1 MLARYVVRRAVAS
14 IPVVFGV
21 TLITFALLHATS
33 GAFVPGLELNP
44 NLRPDDIIRI
54 RNNLGLNDPL
64 PLQYWHWIAGAWPPS
79 FHCSGGLICGDFGR
93 SLVDGSPVRDHILER
108 LPNTLELTITAILIA
123 VFISIPLGVIGA
135 LRRGSVIDNF
145 FTFLSV
151 AGVSIPGFWLALLL
165 ILFFSVSFHAWGLP
179 WLPSGGAQ
187 SSFQGGDPI
196 DRLTHLIMPA
206 ACLAFVYIAIWS
218 RFTRSSMLETLSQDY
233 VRTARAKGMS
243 ERRVTYLHA
252 LRNSLVPLVT
262 LIGLELPGLVGGGA
276 IIEIVFSWPGVGR
289 LALERALQYDYT
301 MVLGLTTFIALLV
314 VIGNLLAD
322 VLYGLLDPRIRY
334 A

>member
-1 MLARYVVRRAVAS
+1 MLARYVVRRVVSS

-21 TLITFALLHATS
+21 TLITFDLLHATS

-44 NLRPDDIIRI
+44 NLRPEDIIRI

-64 PLQYWHWIAGAWPPS
+64 PVQYWHWI
-79 FHCSGGLICGDFGR
+79 SGLLHGDFGR
-93 SLVDGSPVRDHILER
+93 SLVDGSPVLRHISDR
-108 LPNTLELTITAILIA
+108 LPNTIELTITAILLGIL
-123 VFISIPLGVIGA
+123 ISIPLGVVGA

-151 AGVSIPGFWLALLL
+151 AGVSIPSFWLALLL
-165 ILFFSVSFHAWGLP
+165 ILLFSVSFHAWGLP
-179 WLPSGGAQ
+179 WLPSGGAE
-187 SSFQGGDPI
+187 SAFGGGDPI
-196 DRLTHLIMPA
+196 DRITHLILPA
-206 ACLAFVYIAIWS
+206 TCLAFVYIAIWS
-218 RFTRSSMLETLSQDY
+218 RFTRSSMLEVLSQDY

-262 LIGLELPGLVGGGA
+262 LIGLELPGLVSGGA

-301 MVLGLTTFIALLV
+301 MVLGLTTFVALLV
-314 VIGNLLAD
+314 VVGNLLAD
-322 VLYGLLDPRIRY
+322 VIYALLDPRIRY

>member
-1 MLARYVVRRAVAS
+1 MLARYVVRRVVAS

-21 TLITFALLHATS
+21 TLITFALLHATA

-44 NLRPDDIIRI
+44 NLRPEDIVRI

-64 PLQYWHWIAGAWPPS
+64 PLQYWHWIAGLA
-79 FHCSGGLICGDFGR
+79 HGDFGR
-93 SLVDGSPVRDHILER
+93 SLVDGSPVLSHIGDR
-108 LPNTLELTITAILIA
+108 LPNTIELTLTAILLGIL
-123 VFISIPLGVIGA
+123 VSIPLGVVGA

-151 AGVSIPGFWLALLL
+151 AGVSIPSFWLALLL
-165 ILFFSVSFHAWGLP
+165 ILLFSVSFHAWGLP

-187 SSFQGGDPI
+187 SAFSGGDPI
-196 DRLTHLIMPA
+196 DRITHLILPA
-206 ACLAFVYIAIWS
+206 SCLAFVYIAIWS
-218 RFTRSSMLETLSQDY
+218 RFTRSSMLEVLSQDY

-262 LIGLELPGLVGGGA
+262 LIGLELPGLVSGGA

-301 MVLGLTTFIALLV
+301 MVLGLTTFVALLV
-314 VIGNLLAD
+314 VVGNLLAD
-322 VLYGLLDPRIRY
+322 VMYALLDPRIRY

>member
-1 MLARYVVRRAVAS
+1 MLARYVVRRVVAS

-21 TLITFALLHATS
+21 TLITFGLLHATS

-44 NLRPDDIIRI
+44 NLRPEDIIRI

-64 PLQYWHWIAGAWPPS
+64 PVQYWHWI
-79 FHCSGGLICGDFGR
+79 SGLLHGDFGR
-93 SLVDGSPVRDHILER
+93 SLVDGSPVLRHISDR
-108 LPNTLELTITAILIA
+108 LPNTIELTITAILLGIL
-123 VFISIPLGVIGA
+123 ISIPLGVVGA

-151 AGVSIPGFWLALLL
+151 AGVSIPSFWLALLL
-165 ILFFSVSFHAWGLP
+165 ILLFSVSFHAWGLP
-179 WLPSGGAQ
+179 WLPSGGAE
-187 SSFQGGDPI
+187 SAFGGGDPI
-196 DRLTHLIMPA
+196 DRITHLILPA
-206 ACLAFVYIAIWS
+206 TCLAFVYIAIWS
-218 RFTRSSMLETLSQDY
+218 RFTRSSMLEVLSQDY

-262 LIGLELPGLVGGGA
+262 LIGLELPGLVSGGA

-301 MVLGLTTFIALLV
+301 MVLGLTTFVALLV
-314 VIGNLLAD
+314 VVGNLLAD
-322 VLYGLLDPRIRY
+322 VIYALLDPRIRY

>member
-1 MLARYVVRRAVAS
+1 MLARYVVRRVVAS

-21 TLITFALLHATS
+21 TLITFGLLHATS

-44 NLRPDDIIRI
+44 NLRPEDIIRI

-64 PLQYWHWIAGAWPPS
+64 PVQYWHWI
-79 FHCSGGLICGDFGR
+79 SGLLHGDFGR
-93 SLVDGSPVRDHILER
+93 SLVLGIL
-108 LPNTLELTITAILIA
+108 
-123 VFISIPLGVIGA
+123 ISIPLGVVGA

-151 AGVSIPGFWLALLL
+151 AGVSIPSFWLALLL
-165 ILFFSVSFHAWGLP
+165 ILLFSVSFHAWGLP
-179 WLPSGGAQ
+179 WLPSGGAE
-187 SSFQGGDPI
+187 SAFGGGDPI
-196 DRLTHLIMPA
+196 DRITHLILPA
-206 ACLAFVYIAIWS
+206 TCLAFVYIAIWS
-218 RFTRSSMLETLSQDY
+218 RFTRSSMLEVLSQDY

-262 LIGLELPGLVGGGA
+262 LIGLELPGLVSGGA

-301 MVLGLTTFIALLV
+301 MVLGLTTFVALLV
-314 VIGNLLAD
+314 VVGNLLAD
-322 VLYGLLDPRIRY
+322 VIYALLDPRIRY

>member
-1 MLARYVVRRAVAS
+1 MLARYVVRRVVAS

-21 TLITFALLHATS
+21 TRITFGLLHATS

-44 NLRPDDIIRI
+44 NLRPEDIIRI

-64 PLQYWHWIAGAWPPS
+64 PVQYWHWI
-79 FHCSGGLICGDFGR
+79 SGLLHGDFGR
-93 SLVDGSPVRDHILER
+93 SVADGSPVLRHISDR
-108 LPNTLELTITAILIA
+108 LPNTIELPITAILLGIL
-123 VFISIPLGVIGA
+123 ISIPLGVVGA

-151 AGVSIPGFWLALLL
+151 AGVSIPSFWLALLL
-165 ILFFSVSFHAWGLP
+165 ILLFSVSFHAWGLP
-179 WLPSGGAQ
+179 WLPSGGAE
-187 SSFQGGDPI
+187 SAFGGGDPI
-196 DRLTHLIMPA
+196 DRITHLILPA
-206 ACLAFVYIAIWS
+206 TCLAFVYIAIWS
-218 RFTRSSMLETLSQDY
+218 RFTRSSMLEVLSQDY

-243 ERRVTYLHA
+243 ERRVTHLHA

-262 LIGLELPGLVGGGA
+262 LIGLELPGLVSGGA

-301 MVLGLTTFIALLV
+301 MVLALTTFLALLV
-314 VIGNLLAD
+314 VVGNLLAD
-322 VLYGLLDPRIRY
+322 VIYALLDPRIRY